1 MGIIGCGIMF
11 TSLILGAMSG
21 SVSFMIEIMV
31 IGTIPI
37 IIEIILVKTREKKM
51 KQWQKTFPP
60 YGY

>member
-1 MGIIGCGIMF
+1 MGTIGCGIMF
-11 TSLILGAMSG
+11 AGLVLGAMSG
-21 SVSFMIEIMV
+21 SVSFMIEIMA

-37 IIEIILVKTREKKM
+37 IIEIIQIKAREKKL